1 MASDPVVFHC
11 DADAFFAACHIAED
25 PRLATVPMVVA
36 GSPSER
42 HGVVLTAS
50 YPARAFGIRT
60 AMPLGRALGLCP
72 TLVVVPPAPTLYR
85 QRSHQMRAVFPAF
98 SPLVEPL
105 SIDEAWLDMTGGWHL
120 WGPDPTQAARA
131 LQGAVQAACGLTVS
145 VGVSANKMLAKQVS
159 DWSKPAG
166 ITVVWPA
173 EVPGRLWPRPVGD
186 LYGVGPK
193 LTERLHRHGLDT
205 VGQLAALDDARL
217 LAWLGQSGITLRA
230 RARGQDVAPVMRP
243 TPTDTRSVGAET
255 TLAQDVTAVRDARPV
270 LLALADHV
278 ASRLRA
284 AELSGRTVAL
294 KYKTHRFVSHTHQMQ
309 LASATCYTD
318 PLYRAA
324 VRLFETRPHSDPVR
338 LLGLT
343 VSGWAP
349 ESVQTRLDWGDAPV
363 AAARAESARAAAI
376 DAIRQRFGARAIGPA
391 RLLAHA
397 PELGGS
403 SFERDHADQAPRPGD
418 RDP

>member
-11 DADAFFAACHIAED
+11 DADAFFAACHIAEE

-60 AMPLGRALGLCP
+60 AMPLGRALALCP
-72 TLVVVPPAPTLYR
+72 TLVVVPPAPALYR
-85 QRSHQMRAVFPAF
+85 HRSRQMRAVFPTF

-120 WGPDPTQAARA
+120 WGPDPSQAAVA
-131 LQGAVQAACGLTVS
+131 LQDAVRAACGLTVS

-166 ITVVWPA
+166 ITVLWPA
-173 EVPGRLWPRPVGD
+173 DVARRLWPRPVGD

-193 LTERLHRHGLDT
+193 LAERLLSHGIET
-205 VGQLAALDDARL
+205 VGQLAALDDERL
-217 LAWLGQSGITLRA
+217 SAWLGQGGRALRE
-230 RARGQDVAPVMRP
+230 RARGQDTTPVMRAAP
-243 TPTDTRSVGAET
+243 GDTRSVGAET
-255 TLAQDVTAVRDARPV
+255 TLAQDVAAVQDARPV

-284 AELSGRTVAL
+284 AGLSGRTVAL
-294 KYKTHRFVSHTHQMQ
+294 KYKTHQFVSHTHQTQ
-309 LASATCYTD
+309 LAAPTCYTD

-324 VRLFETRPHSDPVR
+324 VRLFETRPHPDPVR

-343 VSGWAP
+343 VSGWETKSA
-349 ESVQTRLDWGDAPV
+349 QTRLDWGDAPGE
-363 AAARAESARAAAI
+363 AARAEAI
-376 DAIRQRFGARAIGPA
+376 DRIRQRFGAAAIGPA
-391 RLLAHA
+391 RLLVNA

-403 SFERDHADQAPRPGD
+403 SLQRELPRD

>member
-25 PRLATVPMVVA
+25 PGLATVPMVVA
-36 GSPSER
+36 GSPSDR
-42 HGVVLTAS
+42 RGVVLTAS
-50 YPARAFGIRT
+50 YPARAFGVRT
-60 AMPLGRALGLCP
+60 AMPLGRALALCP
-72 TLVVVPPAPTLYR
+72 SLVVVPPAPALYR
-85 QRSHQMRAVFPAF
+85 QRSRQMRAVFPTF

-120 WGPDPTQAARA
+120 WGPDPTHAARA
-131 LQGAVQAACGLTVS
+131 LQQAVQAACGLTVS

-166 ITVVWPA
+166 ITVLWPD
-173 EVPGRLWPRPVGD
+173 EVPVRLWPRPVAD

-193 LTERLHRHGLDT
+193 LTERLHHYGIET
-205 VGQLAALDDARL
+205 VGQLAALDDRRL
-217 LAWLGQSGITLRA
+217 VAWLGQIGLSLRA
-230 RARGQDVAPVMRP
+230 RARGHDAAPVMRP
-243 TPTDTRSVGAET
+243 MPTDTRSVGAET
-255 TLAQDVTAVRDARPV
+255 TLAHDVARASDAGPV

-278 ASRLRA
+278 SSRLRA
-284 AELSGRTVAL
+284 AGLLGRTVAL

-309 LASATCYTD
+309 LAAATCYTD

-324 VRLFETRPHSDPVR
+324 VRLFETRPHQDPVR

-343 VSGWAP
+343 VSGWEAP
-349 ESVQTRLDWGDAPV
+349 SLQTRLDEGDAPQEE
-363 AAARAESARAAAI
+363 ARAKAI
-376 DAIRQRFGARAIGPA
+376 DAIRQRFGAGAIGPA

-397 PELGGS
+397 PDLGGS
-403 SFERDHADQAPRPGD
+403 SFERDHASQGPPD
-418 RDP
+418 RGAGYWDEG